1 MGNINKKFLKTEF
14 VPRENSLLKTYQLKA
29 YSYVAVTKAVCQ
41 LNDNFFRDNEFFN
54 NPVTG

>member
-1 MGNINKKFLKTEF
+1 M
-14 VPRENSLLKTYQLKA
+14 LKTYQLKA